1 MFVQVKLDFGIE
13 FLFWHS
19 FEYLNINLNH
29 TIFNKKDNDYVI
41 PILRDY
47 VIFTILIMTLTKY

>member
-19 FEYLNINLNH
+19 FEYLNINLNP
-29 TIFNKKDNDYVI
+29 TIFNKKDNVTSSPFYFDFYYI
-41 PILRDY
+41 NND
-47 VIFTILIMTLTKY
+47 TN